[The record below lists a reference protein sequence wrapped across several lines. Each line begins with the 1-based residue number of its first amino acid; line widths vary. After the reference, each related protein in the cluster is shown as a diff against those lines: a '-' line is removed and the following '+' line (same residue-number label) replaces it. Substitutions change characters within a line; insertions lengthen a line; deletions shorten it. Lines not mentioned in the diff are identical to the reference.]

1 MTSPDKYPLQIAD
14 AKGLSIHF
22 MSRQELI
29 EAASADNTWIFI
41 DGQMVA
47 VKELETI
54 ELNEETEIRLNPGMI
69 GGF

>member
-1 MTSPDKYPLQIAD
+1 
-14 AKGLSIHF
+14 

-29 EAASADNTWIFI
+29 EAASADNTWIFV
-41 DGQMVA
+41 DSQMVG

-54 ELNEETEIRLNPGMI
+54 ELNDATEIRLNPGMV

>member
-1 MTSPDKYPLQIAD
+1 MPSPDKYPLKIAD
-14 AKGLSIHF
+14 VHGFSIHL

-29 EAASADNTWIFI
+29 EAASADNTWIFV
-41 DGQMVA
+41 DSQMVG

-54 ELNEETEIRLNPGMI
+54 ELNEATEIRLNQGMI

>member
-14 AKGLSIHF
+14 AKGFSIHL

-54 ELNEETEIRLNPGMI
+54 ELNEATEIRLNPGMI

>member
-14 AKGLSIHF
+14 VKGFSIHL

-29 EAASADNTWIFI
+29 EVASADNTWIFV
-41 DGQMVA
+41 DSQMVG

-54 ELNEETEIRLNPGMI
+54 ELNEATEIRLNPGMI

>member
-1 MTSPDKYPLQIAD
+1 MPSPDKYPLQIAD
-14 AKGLSIHF
+14 ATGFSIHL

-29 EAASADNTWIFI
+29 EAASADNTWIFV
-41 DGQMVA
+41 DSQMVG

-54 ELNEETEIRLNPGMI
+54 ELNDATEIRLNPGMV

>member
-14 AKGLSIHF
+14 VKGFSNHL

-29 EAASADNTWIFI
+29 EVASADNRWIFV
-41 DGQMVA
+41 DSQMVG

-54 ELNEETEIRLNPGMI
+54 ELNEATEIRLNPGMI